1 MTGARE
7 SLTQFYS
14 VLLKK
19 GLCCFV
25 QSNVQRNIPITVHSR
40 ERCTMLQQETDK
52 TDMMQSVWQVSAA
65 PHQSWRGVPSSK

>member
-1 MTGARE
+1 MTGGRG

-40 ERCTMLQQETDK
+40 E
-52 TDMMQSVWQVSAA
+52 
-65 PHQSWRGVPSSK
+65 